1 MILEYKNY
9 KEHIIAT
16 LQLFR
21 RIYIKELQM
30 RQAFLE
36 AGGIEIINEFLKTE
50 DVDIVQEVLYNIE
63 DLIYVC

>member
-1 MILEYKNY
+1 
-9 KEHIIAT
+9 
-16 LQLFR
+16 
-21 RIYIKELQM
+21 M

-63 DLIYVC
+63 DLIYVSKILINVISYLPVRMMMRSISLSQN

>member
-1 MILEYKNY
+1 
-9 KEHIIAT
+9 
-16 LQLFR
+16 
-21 RIYIKELQM
+21 M